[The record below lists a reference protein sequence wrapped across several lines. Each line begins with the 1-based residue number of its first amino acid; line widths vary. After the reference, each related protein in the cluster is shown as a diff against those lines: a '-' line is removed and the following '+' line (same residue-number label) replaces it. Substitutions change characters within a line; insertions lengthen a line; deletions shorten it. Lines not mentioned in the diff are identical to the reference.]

1 MMCFVSIAAAVTS
14 MEMPATVTSAKR
26 PAAVI
31 SAKMP
36 AGLSFPAFL
45 GFENDGFAGIDERRV
60 FGGLL
65 PSNGRLLP
73 LLNTLVVLAL
83 EHLGLHGFALPLFS
97 FSLPFDGLIFPL
109 FGCSEFFLGLVSSP
123 HRDSARLDRVLN

>member
-1 MMCFVSIAAAVTS
+1 MMMCFVSISAAVTS
-14 MEMPATVTSAKR
+14 TEMPATVTSAKR
-26 PAAVI
+26 PAAVT
-31 SAKMP
+31 SAEMP

-83 EHLGLHGFALPLFS
+83 EHLGLS
-97 FSLPFDGLIFPL
+97 QKQ
-109 FGCSEFFLGLVSSP
+109 
-123 HRDSARLDRVLN
+123 